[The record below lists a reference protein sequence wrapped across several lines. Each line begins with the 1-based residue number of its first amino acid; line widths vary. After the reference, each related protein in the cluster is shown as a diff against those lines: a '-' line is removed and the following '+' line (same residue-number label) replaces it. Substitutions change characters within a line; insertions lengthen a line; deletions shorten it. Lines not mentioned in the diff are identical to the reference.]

1 MIMYFSATGN
11 TKYCAEFIASRTNEG
26 SVVSLNEM
34 MKNGIHE
41 IDCNGQKRLGIF
53 TPVYDWNMAYSVSEF
68 LTGLEFRNVPD
79 DCYIYGVFTCGSA
92 SGISDETL
100 KGILSEKGLK
110 LSASFVVAMPD
121 NFVLMLPQKSDDA
134 KRAIFTNADKTLHEI
149 TKDIEEGNQVFRS
162 MGRKLPGF
170 MMFMIRKFFIPSQ
183 KKVKGFS
190 VNDNCTGCGLCEKLC
205 PMNIIVIENNRPV
218 WKKDNCACCLA
229 CLHRCPQK
237 AINRGRSAKNGRYTN
252 PNVKM

>member
-68 LTGLEFRNVPD
+68 LKGLEFRNVPD

-110 LSASFVVAMPD
+110 LSASFVVA
-121 NFVLMLPQKSDDA
+121 
-134 KRAIFTNADKTLHEI
+134 
-149 TKDIEEGNQVFRS
+149 
-162 MGRKLPGF
+162 
-170 MMFMIRKFFIPSQ
+170 
-183 KKVKGFS
+183 
-190 VNDNCTGCGLCEKLC
+190 
-205 PMNIIVIENNRPV
+205 II
-218 WKKDNCACCLA
+218 L
-229 CLHRCPQK
+229 
-237 AINRGRSAKNGRYTN
+237 Y
-252 PNVKM
+252 